1 MIERRR
7 LRAMGTDIELFV
19 QPTNGGAGSAFA
31 AAAAE
36 LERLEQIMSRFRP
49 DSELSRLNASGTHD
63 ASTEL
68 AEVVELALAARE
80 QTAGRFDPTVH
91 DAVVAAGYD
100 RTFAELDP
108 DGPAAPT
115 PHVACGGGVTIVDG
129 RIELAPGVKLDL
141 GGVGKGYAAERV
153 ANLLA
158 VAGPCLVD
166 AGGDIA
172 FRGGVVW
179 HVGVETAE
187 ELVTLAVE
195 RGGVATSGSDRRRWI
210 RGGEERHHLIDPST
224 GRCTQSDLLRVT
236 VFADDAVEAEIL
248 AKSLF
253 LAGSREASRTAATA
267 VLVTTAG
274 ETILTGGLR

>member
-1 MIERRR
+1 MIEHRRM
-7 LRAMGTDIELFV
+7 RAMGTDIELFV
-19 QPTNGGAGSAFA
+19 RPTNGGAGSAFA

-49 DSELSRLNASGTHD
+49 DSELSRLNASGTLG

-91 DAVVAAGYD
+91 DALVQAGYD

-108 DGPAAPT
+108 DGPAAPECQA
-115 PHVACGGGVTIVDG
+115 ACGGSVTVANG
-129 RIELAPGVKLDL
+129 RIKLAPGVKLDL
-141 GGVGKGYAAERV
+141 GGIGKGYAAERV
-153 ANLLA
+153 ADLLGA
-158 VAGPCLVD
+158 AGPCLVD

-172 FRGGVVW
+172 LRGGVTW

-187 ELVTLAVE
+187 GLMTLAVE

-210 RGGEERHHLIDPST
+210 RGGEERHHLIDPSS
-224 GRCTQSDLLRVT
+224 GRCAQSDLLRVT

-267 VLVTTAG
+267 VLVARAG